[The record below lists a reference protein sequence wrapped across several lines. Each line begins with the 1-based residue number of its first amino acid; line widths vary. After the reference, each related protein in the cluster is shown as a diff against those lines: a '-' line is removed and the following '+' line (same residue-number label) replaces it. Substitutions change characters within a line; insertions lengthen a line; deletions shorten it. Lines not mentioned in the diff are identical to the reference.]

1 MRHVLRAVTA
11 AVGLALATGCTVGED
26 FTPPTMELPGAY
38 QFVTGATPQV
48 REGYRWWLD
57 YDDPILNEVIAL
69 GFKQNLDIRKA
80 LSRIDQAEAL
90 GYGLGQPGSI
100 FGKIEGK
107 REIGGGEASAGSGF
121 ARVESLWILDL
132 FGELRR
138 EREAAG
144 YRVDTEYAEADVQR
158 LYFLSQVATAYID
171 MRFYQ
176 ELIRTNLKVLKSR
189 ERTYQL
195 TQELQARGEVTDLE
209 VAQSRALVAQTKSE
223 LPEVEILLVGAIQ
236 HIFTLV
242 AEPLQDFRSSFDK
255 QAPQPVARA
264 DKLRIGIP
272 ADLVRNRP
280 DVRKAERR
288 YAEAVALAGV
298 AEADLYP
305 SLTLT
310 GNINVGYTDS
320 GFDPV
325 GSFFRGA
332 VDIPVFDRGKRRA
345 RLAYQ
350 KARAEE
356 LRLEWER
363 VVLLAIEEVERALIG
378 LRKHTEAV
386 AASEEA
392 VLAAA
397 DVLSI
402 ARKAYAARKIN
413 FLQVLDAERGFLS
426 AQNARALDKR
436 NLAVDY
442 VNLNIALGGATLR
455 PDEAR

>member
-1 MRHVLRAVTA
+1 MRRQALA
-11 AVGLALATGCTVGED
+11 GWLSLALLASCTVGED
-26 FTPPTMELPGAY
+26 FTPPKTDLPGSY
-38 QFVTGATPQV
+38 SFITGATPQV
-48 REGYRWWLD
+48 RDGYRWWLD
-57 YDDPILNEVIAL
+57 YKDPLLNDLIAL

-80 LSRIDQAEAL
+80 LARIEQAQAL
-90 GYGLGQPGSI
+90 GFGLGQPGSI
-100 FGKIEGK
+100 FGKVEGK
-107 REIGGGEASAGSGF
+107 RDIGGGEDASGSGF
-121 ARVESLWILDL
+121 ARIESLWIVDL

-144 YRVDTEYAEADVQR
+144 YRIDTEYAEADVQR
-158 LYFLSQVATAYID
+158 LFYLSQIATAYID

-189 ERTYQL
+189 ERTFEL
-195 TQELQARGEVTDLE
+195 TQELEARGEVSDLE
-209 VAQSRALVAQTKSE
+209 VAQSRALVAQTKAE

-236 HIFTLV
+236 RIFTLV
-242 AEPLQDFRSSFDK
+242 AEPLQDFREKFDK
-255 QAPQPVARA
+255 QAPQPTAQFS
-264 DKLRIGIP
+264 GIRTGVP
-272 ADLVRNRP
+272 ADLLRNRP

-288 YAEAVALAGV
+288 YAEAVALTGV

-310 GNINVGYTDS
+310 GNINLGYTDS
-320 GFDPV
+320 GFDPI

-350 KARAEE
+350 KARADE

-363 VVLLAIEEVERALIG
+363 VVLVGVEEVQRALIG
-378 LRKHTEAV
+378 LSKHTEAV

-392 VLAAA
+392 VVAAA

-413 FLQVLDAERGFLS
+413 FLQVLDAERAFLS

-442 VNLNIALGGATLR
+442 VNLNVALGGAALR
-455 PDEAR
+455 EDEKR